1 MIAWPVLQARANADG
16 EFRLHARFWEASIC
30 LQVTDNANAT
40 TIIIRDGA
48 VASVVEGPAGD
59 STTADVLIAAPRT
72 AWLQLLERV
81 PRPFYQD
88 LLGAVAH
95 HGFTYTGAYAH
106 ARAYYPAVRRLIDL
120 MRETRDGAL

>member
-1 MIAWPVLQARANADG
+1 MIAWSLLQARANADG
-16 EFRLHARFWEASIC
+16 EFRLHARFWDASVC
-30 LQVTDNANAT
+30 LQVTDSAHTT
-40 TIIIRDGA
+40 TIVIRDG
-48 VASVVEGPAGD
+48 VVTSILHGSAAG
-59 STTADVLIAAPRT
+59 SATGDVVIAAPRS
-72 AWLQLLERV
+72 AWLQLLQPV

-95 HGFTYTGAYAH
+95 HGFAYTGAYAH